1 MSKQRQPYRKLSG
14 TEHLHSQVF
23 RQYFDSLYQYGIKLT
38 RNPELAE
45 DCIQDLFFRMW
56 KNNVDLSNVQNVKSY
71 LLKSLRRQIFNV
83 FELQHYKVAKAD
95 VEEAVQ
101 LEFSAEDYYIK
112 HQTEENLRTRI
123 TTALNKLSPKQREAV
138 YLRYF
143 EELNYQEVAEVM
155 NINLQSAKNT
165 VSRAL
170 DSLKDLLTSFLVF
183 YLLEKLFAKS

>member
-1 MSKQRQPYRKLSG
+1 MSKHRQAYHKNTS
-14 TEHLHSQVF
+14 TEHLHSQMF
-23 RQYFDSLYQYGIKLT
+23 RQYFDSLYQYGVKLT

-56 KNNVDLSNVQNVKSY
+56 KNNIDLSKVQNVKSY
-71 LLKSLRRQIFNV
+71 LFKSLRRQIFNV
-83 FELQHYKVAKAD
+83 FELQHYKVTKTE
-95 VEEAVQ
+95 VEEAAQ

-112 HQTEENLRTRI
+112 HQTEENLRNKI
-123 TTALNKLSPKQREAV
+123 TTALNELSPKQREAV

-143 EELNYQEVAEVM
+143 EELNYQEVADVM

-170 DSLKDLLTSFLVF
+170 DSLKDLLTSMLLYYF
-183 YLLEKLFAKS
+183 LEKLFVKN